1 MKRILWAILL
11 LSVAVRIASAVYQGN
26 EVTPLSGA
34 ADQVS
39 YHELSRR
46 VLEGHGF
53 SFGTGWW
60 PATAANEPTAHWSYL
75 YVLYLTGVYALFGV
89 HPIAARLIQ
98 AVLTGILQP
107 LLTWSIAR
115 RLFSPRVALVAPA
128 LSCFYPYF
136 VFYGGA
142 LMTESLY
149 IVAILWILD
158 IALAMTG
165 ASPGSCTVAG
175 VRAWIFLGLA
185 CGMAALFRQVFL
197 LLVPAVLAWIAW
209 RLLYVDRSLAAR
221 QAACR
226 FALSIAVLLACIVPW
241 TVRNYRA
248 FGAFVLLNTNS
259 GFAFFWGNH
268 PVHGT
273 DFIPILPSE
282 RYGALIPEELRGLNE
297 AEMDSAL
304 RQRGLRFVRKDP
316 LRYVLLSVSR
326 AREYFKLW
334 PEAGSSLGSNWARV
348 LSFGLILPLTLWGM
362 LRLVISRFR
371 EKETCADSVVPGASL
386 LVLTG
391 GLYTLLHLMTWTLI
405 RYRLPVDAMFMP
417 FAALGALSLYEFYG
431 NRRARRFSP
440 RIQAGSGP
448 DIGSART

>member
-1 MKRILWAILL
+1 MKRFLWAILL
-11 LSVAVRIASAVYQGN
+11 LAVAARIASALYQGN
-26 EVTPLSGA
+26 EVVPLSGA

-60 PATAANEPTAHWSYL
+60 PATAAGEPTAHWSYV
-75 YVLYLTGVYALFGV
+75 YVLYLTGVYALFGI

-107 LLTWSIAR
+107 LLSWSIGR
-115 RLFSPRVALVAPA
+115 RLFGPRSGLVAAA
-128 LSCFYPYF
+128 LTSFYPYF

-158 IALAMTG
+158 ISIAMTG
-165 ASPGSCTVAG
+165 ASSGSYRVAG
-175 VRAWIFLGLA
+175 MRAWIFLGLA
-185 CGMAALFRQVFL
+185 CGMAVLLRQVFL
-197 LLVPAVLAWIAW
+197 LLVPAVLVWIAW
-209 RLLYVDRSLAAR
+209 RLLRFNRSLSAR
-221 QAACR
+221 QAVCR
-226 FALSIAVLLACIVPW
+226 FALSIAVLLACIAPW
-241 TVRNYRA
+241 TIRNYKA
-248 FGAFVLLNTNS
+248 FGTFVLLNTNS

-297 AEMDSAL
+297 AEMDNAL
-304 RQRGLRFVRKDP
+304 RQRGFDFIREDP
-316 LRYVLLSVSR
+316 RRYLLLSLSR
-326 AREYFKLW
+326 AREYFKFW
-334 PEAGSSLGSNWARV
+334 PEAGSSSGSNRARM

-371 EKETCADSVVPGASL
+371 EKETCADSVIPGASL

-417 FAALGALSLYEFYG
+417 FAALGAVFIYDALYRRG
-431 NRRARRFSP
+431 NTNIERQRC
-440 RIQAGSGP
+440 GTCV
-448 DIGSART
+448 DM